1 MSIKKSVVLF
11 SGNGSNLKNLLENSS
26 NIKDKLVQ
34 YRDYQQKVEPIKFI
48 QQFRMTELIV
58 KLSKEREHLGKE
70 VSNLNSEISAILKVN
85 SFDLLVTKIFLST
98 YFLKNSLLNSILKK
112 IVNLFVFVLNRDLRR
127 LLIRDIRAYKL

>member
-1 MSIKKSVVLF
+1 MRGINAGAKIC
-11 SGNGSNLKNLLENSS
+11 

-85 SFDLLVTKIFLST
+85 SFDLLVTKIFLRT

-112 IVNLFVFVLNRDLRR
+112 IVNLFAFVLNRDLRR
-127 LLIRDIRAYKL
+127 LLIRDFRAYKL